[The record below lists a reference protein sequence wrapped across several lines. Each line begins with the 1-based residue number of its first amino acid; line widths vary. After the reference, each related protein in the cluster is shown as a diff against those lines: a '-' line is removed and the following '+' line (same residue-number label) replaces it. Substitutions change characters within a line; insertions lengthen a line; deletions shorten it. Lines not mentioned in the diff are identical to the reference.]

1 MPRPTDDDPR
11 PDAFAHGLARRRE
24 VLGDV
29 WVRRATLDA
38 TAFNA
43 DFQDFITRYAWD
55 AVWNRP
61 GLATET
67 RRLLVLAFTMALGR
81 WEEFDLHCRATL
93 AAGVPPEAVR
103 EVLMQGAIYAGVPA
117 ANTAFKHTAALL
129 AELGLKPE
137 AAPLMPATR
146 ERRHTTFSTP
156 QIAVVLQGEGD
167 KAPVLLAHP
176 LGLSEAIWQDL
187 AGRLAA
193 LGHPTLR
200 YDLRGHG
207 RSPSAPGA
215 WGLAELAED
224 AARLIGE
231 WGRGPVVMVGLSLGG
246 LVAQQLAATRPELL
260 RGLVLAHC
268 DADYPEAA
276 RAAFTA
282 RVAALRAE
290 GMAAVVEAALA
301 RYLNPA
307 LRAARPELDAALGDT
322 LLATDPAAYAQACA
336 AVRDAELRG
345 RLAGWTG
352 PTLVVGGA
360 LDAGVPPERI
370 QALAASLPQARLAM
384 LDGASHLGPVEQPE
398 AFFDAVVTLLSDGQT
413 QVLP

>member
-1 MPRPTDDDPR
+1 MPPPPDDQRLDE
-11 PDAFAHGLARRRE
+11 FSHGLARRRE

-43 DFQDFITRYAWD
+43 DFQDLITRFAWD

-67 RRLLVLAFTMALGR
+67 RRLLVLAFTMAQGR
-81 WEEFDLHCRATL
+81 WEEFDLHCRAAL
-93 AAGVPPEAVR
+93 AAEVPPETIR

-117 ANTAFKHTAALL
+117 ANTAFKRTAALL
-129 AELGLKPE
+129 AELGIKPE
-137 AAPLMPATR
+137 PAPLMSQTR
-146 ERRHTTFSTP
+146 ERRHATFSRP
-156 QIAVVLQGEGD
+156 QLAVVLQGEGD
-167 KAPVLLAHP
+167 KTPVLLAHP
-176 LGLSEAIWQDL
+176 LGLDEAVWQDL
-187 AGRLAA
+187 ARRLAA

-207 RSPSAPGA
+207 RSPRPPGD

-260 RGLVLAHC
+260 SGLVLAHC
-268 DADYPEAA
+268 DQHYPEAA
-276 RAAFTA
+276 RAVFSA
-282 RVAALRAE
+282 RIEAVRTQ
-290 GMAAVVEAALA
+290 GMAAVAESALA
-301 RYLNPA
+301 RYLNGE
-307 LRAARPELDAALGDT
+307 LRAARPDIETALRQT
-322 LLATDPAAYAQACA
+322 LLAQDPAAYAQACA
-336 AVRDAELRG
+336 AVRDADLRG
-345 RLAGWTG
+345 ALGDWHG
-352 PTLVVGGA
+352 PTLVIGGA

-370 QALAASLPQARLAM
+370 AALAASIPQVRLRM
-384 LDGASHLGPVEQPE
+384 LAASSHLGPVEQPE
-398 AFFDAVVTLLSDGQT
+398 AFALELVTFLSDAVT
-413 QVLP
+413 PKA

>member
-1 MPRPTDDDPR
+1 MARPPDDERLD
-11 PDAFAHGLARRRE
+11 DFSHGLARRRE

-43 DFQDFITRYAWD
+43 EFQELITRFAWD

-81 WEEFDLHCRATL
+81 WEEFDLHCRAAL
-93 AAGVPPEAVR
+93 AAEVPPQTIR

-117 ANTAFKHTAALL
+117 ANTAFKRTAALM
-129 AELGLKPE
+129 AELGIKSEP
-137 AAPLMPATR
+137 APLATATR
-146 ERRHTTFSTP
+146 ERRHTTFSQP
-156 QIAVVLQGEGD
+156 QLALVLQGEGD
-167 KAPVLLAHP
+167 KAPVMLAHP
-176 LGLSEAIWQDL
+176 LGLNESVWQDL

-207 RSPSAPGA
+207 RSPHPAGD

-231 WGRGPVVMVGLSLGG
+231 WGRGPVVMLGLSLGG

-260 RGLVLAHC
+260 RGLILAHC
-268 DADYPEAA
+268 DAHYPDAA
-276 RAAFTA
+276 RAVFSERITA
-282 RVAALRAE
+282 VQAN
-290 GMAAVVEAALA
+290 GMAAVVDAAVA
-301 RYLNPA
+301 RYLNAELRATRPDVEAA
-307 LRAARPELDAALGDT
+307 LRHT
-322 LLATDPAAYAQACA
+322 LLTQSPAGYAQACA
-336 AVRDAELRG
+336 AVRDADLRG
-345 RLAGWTG
+345 ALAGWSR
-352 PTLVVGGA
+352 PTLVIGGA
-360 LDAGVPPERI
+360 LDGGVPPQRI
-370 QALAASLPQARLAM
+370 AALAAGIPQARLRM
-384 LDGASHLGPVEQPE
+384 LDGASHLGPVEQPA
-398 AFFDAVVTLLSDGQT
+398 AFAAEVVAYLGDG
-413 QVLP
+413 

>member
-1 MPRPTDDDPR
+1 MPRPPDDDLR
-11 PDAFAHGLARRRE
+11 PDDFAHGLARRRE

-43 DFQDFITRYAWD
+43 DFQELITRYAWD

-61 GLATET
+61 GLPTET
-67 RRLLVLAFTMALGR
+67 RRLLVLAFTLAQGR
-81 WEEFDLHCRATL
+81 WEEFDLHCRAAL
-93 AAGVPPEAVR
+93 AAGVPPETVR

-117 ANTAFKHTAALL
+117 ANTAFKRTAALL
-129 AELGLKPE
+129 AELGIKPE
-137 AAPLMPATR
+137 PAPLMAATR

-156 QIAVVLQGEGD
+156 QIAVVLQGEGE

-207 RSPSAPGA
+207 RSPNPAGG

-231 WGRGPVVMVGLSLGG
+231 WGRGPVVMLGLSLGG

-268 DADYPEAA
+268 DSHYPEAA
-276 RAAFTA
+276 RAVFSA
-282 RVAALRAE
+282 RIDAVQAG
-290 GMAAVVEAALA
+290 GMAGVAEAVLA

-307 LRAARPELDAALGDT
+307 LRAARPDIEAALRDT
-322 LLATDPAAYAQACA
+322 LLAQDPAGYARACA
-336 AVRDAELRG
+336 AVRDADLRG
-345 RLAGWTG
+345 ALAGWAG
-352 PTLVVGGA
+352 PTLVIGGS
-360 LDAGVPPERI
+360 LDGGVPPERI
-370 QALAASLPQARLAM
+370 AALAASIPQARLAM
-384 LDGASHLGPVEQPE
+384 LEGASHLGPLEQPE
-398 AFFDAVVTLLSDGQT
+398 AFAAALAPLLASS
-413 QVLP
+413 

>member
-1 MPRPTDDDPR
+1 MSPTDDLR
-11 PDAFAHGLARRRE
+11 PDDFDHGLARRRE

-43 DFQDFITRYAWD
+43 DFQALITRYAWD

-61 GLATET
+61 GLPTET
-67 RRLLVLAFTMALGR
+67 RRLLVLAFTLSLGR
-81 WEEFDLHCRATL
+81 WEEFDLHCRAAL
-93 AAGVPPEAVR
+93 AAGVPPQTVR

-117 ANTAFKHTAALL
+117 ANTAFKRTSALL
-129 AELGLKPE
+129 AELGIKPE
-137 AAPLMPATR
+137 PAPLMAATR

-156 QIAVVLQGEGD
+156 QIAVVLQGEGAGSAER
-167 KAPVLLAHP
+167 APVLLVHP

-207 RSPSAPGA
+207 RSPNAAGD

-268 DADYPEAA
+268 DSHYPETA
-276 RAAFTA
+276 RAAFSA
-282 RVAALRAE
+282 RIAAVQAE
-290 GMAAVVEAALA
+290 GMAGVVEAALA

-307 LRAARPELDAALGDT
+307 LRAARPDIEAALHGT
-322 LLATDPAAYAQACA
+322 LLAQDPAAYARACA
-336 AVRDAELRG
+336 AVRDADLRG
-345 RLAGWTG
+345 ALSGWAG
-352 PTLVVGGA
+352 PALVIGGTV
-360 LDAGVPPERI
+360 DGGVPPERAA
-370 QALAASLPQARLAM
+370 ALAASMPQARLT
-384 LDGASHLGPVEQPE
+384 LLEGASHLGPVEQPE
-398 AFFDAVVTLLSDGQT
+398 AFAAALIGHLDRG
-413 QVLP
+413 